1 MLVGFFLKNSVIYKF
16 DKLPCELDVSVE
28 TL

>member
-1 MLVGFFLKNSVIYKF
+1 MLVELFLKNSVIYKF